1 MVVMMAIYG
10 NNSCSV
16 LQLDIASGGGGG
28 GRRRR
33 RHCIRVLGLVLF
45 CRQTAKRGSFESDHP
60 ALKAQGIEGAFVLPV
75 TIKNGG
81 DCDRWT

>member
-28 GRRRR
+28 GGRRRRR

-45 CRQTAKRGSFESDHP
+45 CRPLTAKLLNEAALSQTIQRLRRKES
-60 ALKAQGIEGAFVLPV
+60 KAHSCCQ
-75 TIKNGG
+75 
-81 DCDRWT
+81 

>member
-28 GRRRR
+28 GGRRRR
-33 RHCIRVLGLVLF
+33 RLHCIRVLGLVLF
-45 CRQTAKRGSFESDHP
+45 CRPLTAKLLNEAALSQTIQRLRRKES
-60 ALKAQGIEGAFVLPV
+60 KAHSCCQ
-75 TIKNGG
+75 
-81 DCDRWT
+81 